1 MSNVNNQKYYKKRSL
16 VEKISNSGSKHIAL
30 VYGGMSSEYEVSVIS
45 AQTFKKACLE
55 LGYQLTM
62 IDMGADIAEVI
73 ANQVKPDIVF
83 NSLHGTYGEDGCL
96 PGILN
101 ILKIPYTHSGLKS
114 SAVAFDK
121 ILTKYIA
128 ASLNIDSIGYKIIT
142 KRDNLDRD
150 PMSRPYVI
158 KPTSEGSSVGV
169 EIIFEETDFNFKH
182 YPFSF
187 GNKIIVEEYIKG
199 REMQVALLNGKALGA
214 LELKFVKGKKF
225 YDYEA
230 KYTEGFA
237 QHIMPAVLSE
247 DKYMELLLLSEKI
260 YNAIGCRGLARGEFI
275 LCDKT
280 NKFFFLEINAHP
292 GFTDL
297 SICPEIANYVGISL
311 NELVQQMIESAAY
324 DED

>member
-1 MSNVNNQKYYKKRSL
+1 MSNINNKKFYKQHSVVNI
-16 VEKISNSGSKHIAL
+16 ISNKGLTHIAL
-30 VYGGMSSEYEVSVIS
+30 VYGGMSSERDISIIS
-45 AQTFKKACLE
+45 AQTFKKACLD

-73 ANQVKPDIVF
+73 ANKVKPDVVL

-96 PGILN
+96 AGILN

-128 ASLNIDSIGYKIIT
+128 NGLNIDSIRYEIIS
-142 KRDNLDRD
+142 KSDNLDED
-150 PMSRPYVI
+150 PMPRPYVI
-158 KPTSEGSSVGV
+158 KPISEGSSVGV
-169 EIIFEETDFNFKH
+169 EVIFEDTDFDFKN
-182 YPFSF
+182 YQFLY

-214 LELKFVKGKKF
+214 LELKFLQGKKF

-237 QHIMPAVLSE
+237 EHILPAVLSE
-247 DKYMELLLLSEKI
+247 DKYRELLLLSEKL
-260 YNAIGCRGLARGEFI
+260 YSAIGCRGLARSEFI
-275 LCDKT
+275 LCEKT
-280 NKFFFLEINAHP
+280 NKFFFLEINTHP

-297 SICPEIANYVGISL
+297 SICPEIAAYVGITLS
-311 NELVQQMIESAAY
+311 ELVQQMIESAAY